1 VKEAAVSK
9 TFRPYEP
16 DQDFLMP
23 ASMRD
28 WLPADHLA
36 YFISDVVDQL
46 DLSVI
51 MERYAGEE
59 RGYPPYHPAMVVKV
73 LLYAYCIGVPS
84 SRKIEKRL
92 EEDIAFRVLAANNT
106 PDFRTISDFRKDHLK
121 ALARLFLQV
130 LKLCQKAGLVKL
142 GHVALDGTKIKA
154 NASKHKAMSYK
165 RMKEEEARLEA
176 EVAALMKKAEAVDE
190 EEDHRYGK
198 DKRGDELPKELAFRE
213 SRLKKIREAKAAL
226 EEEAKREAE
235 VATAADKKHTGMPDD
250 KAQRNFT
257 DPESHIMPAPGGK
270 HFIQAY
276 NAQAAV
282 DSAHQVIVAAEV
294 TNKPTDRGQAE
305 PMVQMVQANTGQLP
319 RQMSADAGYFSS
331 DAVNNL
337 TVRGI
342 DVYMPP
348 DKMGHRLT
356 LPPAPRGRIPKSLS
370 VVGRMRRKL
379 RTKKGK
385 ERYGL
390 RKELPEPVFGQIKQA
405 RGFRQFL
412 LRGNDKVGGEWKLIC
427 TGHNLLKL
435 FGAHRNGLLGQE
447 ALAVVL
453 TQ

>member
-1 VKEAAVSK
+1 MSK

-23 ASMRD
+23 ISMRE

-36 YFISDVVDQL
+36 YFISDVVESL
-46 DLSVI
+46 DLSAI
-51 MERYAGEE
+51 TKRYAGEE
-59 RGYPPYHPAMVVKV
+59 RGYPPYHPGMMVKV
-73 LLYAYCIGVPS
+73 LLYAYCIGVAS

-92 EEDIAFRVLAANNT
+92 CEDVAFRVLAANNT
-106 PDFRTISDFRKDHLK
+106 PDFRTISDFRKDHLR
-121 ALARLFLQV
+121 ALAELFLQV

-154 NASKHKAMSYK
+154 NASRHKAMSYK
-165 RMKEEEARLEA
+165 RMKEEGTRLEA
-176 EVAALMKKAEAVDE
+176 EIAELMKKAAAVDE

-198 DKRGDELPKELAFRE
+198 DKRGDELPKEMAFRE
-213 SRLKKIREAKAAL
+213 SRLKKIREAKEAL
-226 EEEAKREAE
+226 EEDAKREAE
-235 VATAADKKHTGMPDD
+235 IAAASNKKHTGVPAD

-257 DPESHIMPAPGGK
+257 DPESHIMLAPGGK
-270 HFIQAY
+270 HFVQAY

-282 DSAHQVIVAAEV
+282 DSTHQVIVAAEV

-305 PMVQMVQANTGQLP
+305 PMMEVVKTNTGQLP

-331 DAVNNL
+331 DAVTNL
-337 TVRGI
+337 TTIGI
-342 DVYMPP
+342 DVYMRP
-348 DKMGHRLT
+348 DKIGHRAV
-356 LPPAPRGRIPKSLS
+356 LPPAPRGRIPKNLS
-370 VVGRMRRKL
+370 IADRMRRKL

-405 RGFRQFL
+405 PGFDQFL
-412 LRGNDKVGGEWKLIC
+412 LRGSDKVSSEWKVIC

-435 FGAHRNGLLGQE
+435 L
-447 ALAVVL
+447 VVSR
-453 TQ
+453 QVV

>member
-1 VKEAAVSK
+1 MSK

-23 ASMRD
+23 ASMRE
-28 WLPADHLA
+28 WLPGDHLA
-36 YFISDVVDQL
+36 YFISDIVDQL
-46 DLSVI
+46 DLSLI

-59 RGYPPYHPAMVVKV
+59 RGYPPYHPAMMVRV

-92 EEDIAFRVLAANNT
+92 CEDIAFRLLAANNT

-121 ALARLFLQV
+121 ALAGLFLQV
-130 LKLCQKAGLVKL
+130 LKLCQKTGMVKL

-154 NASKHKAMSYK
+154 NASQHKAMSYR

-176 EVAALMKKAEAVDE
+176 EVAALMKQAEATDE
-190 EEDHRYGK
+190 AEDCRYGK
-198 DKRGDELPKELAFRE
+198 DKRGDEIPQELAFRE
-213 SRLKKIREAKAAL
+213 SRLKKIREAREAL

-235 VATAADKKHTGMPDD
+235 VAAAAGNNKKHTGLPDD

-257 DPESHIMPAPGGK
+257 DPESRIMPAPGGK

-282 DSAHQVIVAAEV
+282 DSVHQVIVAAEV
-294 TNKPTDRGQAE
+294 TNKPADRGQAE
-305 PMVQMVQANTGQLP
+305 PMIEVVKQNTGQLP
-319 RQMSADAGYFSS
+319 CQMSADAGYFSS

-337 TVRGI
+337 TARGI

-348 DKMGHRLT
+348 DRMGHRLT
-356 LPPAPRGRIPKSLS
+356 LPPAPRGRIPKGLS
-370 VVGRMRRKL
+370 VVDRMRRKL

-412 LRGNDKVGGEWKLIC
+412 LRGEDKAGSEWKLIC

-435 FGAHRNGLLGQE
+435 FGAHRNGLLSQRIMTTV
-447 ALAVVL
+447 LA
-453 TQ
+453 Q

>member
-1 VKEAAVSK
+1 MSK

-23 ASMRD
+23 ISMRE

-36 YFISDVVDQL
+36 YFISDVVESL
-46 DLSVI
+46 DLSAI
-51 MERYAGEE
+51 TKRYAGEE
-59 RGYPPYHPAMVVKV
+59 RGYPPYHPGMMVKV
-73 LLYAYCIGVPS
+73 LLYAYCIGVAS

-92 EEDIAFRVLAANNT
+92 CEDIAFRVLAANNT
-106 PDFRTISDFRKDHLK
+106 PDFRTISDFRKDHLR
-121 ALARLFLQV
+121 ALAGLFLQV

-165 RMKEEEARLEA
+165 RMKEEETRLEA
-176 EVAALMKKAEAVDE
+176 EIVELMKKAEAVDE

-198 DKRGDELPKELAFRE
+198 DKRGDELPKEMAFRE
-213 SRLKKIREAKAAL
+213 SRLKKIREAKEAL
-226 EEEAKREAE
+226 EGDAKREAE
-235 VATAADKKHTGMPDD
+235 IAAASNKKHTGVPAD

-282 DSAHQVIVAAEV
+282 DSTHQVIVAAEV

-305 PMVQMVQANTGQLP
+305 PMMEVVKTNTGQLP

-331 DAVNNL
+331 DAVKNL
-337 TVRGI
+337 TTIGI

-348 DKMGHRLT
+348 DKIGHRAV
-356 LPPAPRGRIPKSLS
+356 LPPAPRGRIPKNLS
-370 VVGRMRRKL
+370 IADRMRRKL

-405 RGFRQFL
+405 RGFDQFL
-412 LRGNDKVGGEWKLIC
+412 LRGSDKVSSEWKVIC

-435 FGAHRNGLLGQE
+435 FRAHGQGLFGQE
-447 ALAVVL
+447 VLAVASA
-453 TQ
+453 Q

>member
-1 VKEAAVSK
+1 MSK

-23 ASMRD
+23 ISMRE

-36 YFISDVVDQL
+36 YFISDVVESL
-46 DLSVI
+46 DLSAI
-51 MERYAGEE
+51 TKRYAGEE
-59 RGYPPYHPAMVVKV
+59 RGYPPYHPGMMVKV
-73 LLYAYCIGVPS
+73 LLYAYCIGVAS

-92 EEDIAFRVLAANNT
+92 CEDIAFRVLAANNT
-106 PDFRTISDFRKDHLK
+106 PDFRTISDFRKDHLR
-121 ALARLFLQV
+121 ALAGLFLQV

-165 RMKEEEARLEA
+165 RMKEEETRLEA
-176 EVAALMKKAEAVDE
+176 EIAELMKKAAAVDE

-198 DKRGDELPKELAFRE
+198 DKRGDELPKEMAFRE
-213 SRLKKIREAKAAL
+213 SRLKKIREAKEAL
-226 EEEAKREAE
+226 EGDAKREAE
-235 VATAADKKHTGMPDD
+235 IAAASNKKHTGVPAD

-282 DSAHQVIVAAEV
+282 DSTHQVIVAAEV

-305 PMVQMVQANTGQLP
+305 PMMEVVKTNTGQLP

-331 DAVNNL
+331 DAVKNL
-337 TVRGI
+337 TTIGI

-348 DKMGHRLT
+348 DKIGHRAV
-356 LPPAPRGRIPKSLS
+356 LPPAPRGRIPKNLS
-370 VVGRMRRKL
+370 IADRMRRKL

-405 RGFRQFL
+405 RGFDQFL
-412 LRGNDKVGGEWKLIC
+412 LRGSDKVSSEWKVIC

-435 FGAHRNGLLGQE
+435 FRAHGQGLFGQE
-447 ALAVVL
+447 VLAVASA
-453 TQ
+453 Q

>member
-1 VKEAAVSK
+1 MSK

-23 ASMRD
+23 ISMRE

-36 YFISDVVDQL
+36 YFISDVVESL
-46 DLSVI
+46 DLSAI
-51 MERYAGEE
+51 TKRYAGEE
-59 RGYPPYHPAMVVKV
+59 RGYPPYHPGMMVKV
-73 LLYAYCIGVPS
+73 LLYAYCIGVAS

-92 EEDIAFRVLAANNT
+92 CEDIAFRVLAANNT
-106 PDFRTISDFRKDHLK
+106 PDFRTISDFRKDHLR
-121 ALARLFLQV
+121 ALSGLFLQV

-165 RMKEEEARLEA
+165 RMKEEETRLEA
-176 EVAALMKKAEAVDE
+176 EIAELMKKAAAVDE

-198 DKRGDELPKELAFRE
+198 DKRGDELPKEMAFRE
-213 SRLKKIREAKAAL
+213 SRLKKIREAKEAL
-226 EEEAKREAE
+226 EEDAKREAE
-235 VATAADKKHTGMPDD
+235 IAAASNKKHTGVPAD

-270 HFIQAY
+270 HFVQAY

-282 DSAHQVIVAAEV
+282 DSTHQVIVAAEV

-305 PMVQMVQANTGQLP
+305 PMMEVVKTNTGQLP

-331 DAVNNL
+331 DAVKNL
-337 TVRGI
+337 TTIGI

-348 DKMGHRLT
+348 DKIGHRAV
-356 LPPAPRGRIPKSLS
+356 LPPAPRGRIPKNLS
-370 VVGRMRRKL
+370 IADRMRRKL

-405 RGFRQFL
+405 RGFDQFL
-412 LRGNDKVGGEWKLIC
+412 LRGSDKVSSEWKVIC

-435 FGAHRNGLLGQE
+435 FRAHGQGLFGQE
-447 ALAVVL
+447 VLAVASA
-453 TQ
+453 Q

>member
-1 VKEAAVSK
+1 VSK

-23 ASMRD
+23 ASMRE
-28 WLPADHLA
+28 WLPTDHLA
-36 YFISDVVDQL
+36 YFISDIVDHL
-46 DLSVI
+46 DLNPI
-51 MERYAGEE
+51 MSRYREE
-59 RGYPPYHPAMVVKV
+59 KGYPPYHPAMMVKV
-73 LLYAYCIGVPS
+73 LLYAYCIGVAS

-92 EEDIAFRVLAANNT
+92 CEDIAFGVLAANNT
-106 PDFRTISDFRKDHLK
+106 PDFRTVSDFRKDHLK
-121 ALARLFLQV
+121 ALAGLFLQV

-165 RMKEEEARLEA
+165 RMKAEEARLEA

-213 SRLKKIREAKAAL
+213 SRLKKIREAKEAL
-226 EEEAKREAE
+226 EEEAKREAG
-235 VATAADKKHTGMPDD
+235 AAASSNKKHTGVPDD

-294 TNKPTDRGQAE
+294 TNKPADRGQAE
-305 PMVQMVQANTGQLP
+305 PMMEVVKVNTGKLP

-331 DAVNNL
+331 NTVNNL
-337 TVRGI
+337 TAQGI

-370 VVGRMRRKL
+370 VIDRMKRKL
-379 RTKKGK
+379 RTKRGK
-385 ERYGL
+385 ECYGL

-412 LRGNDKVGGEWKLIC
+412 LRGNDKVSNEWKLIC
-427 TGHNLLKL
+427 AGHNLLKL
-435 FGAHRNGLLGQE
+435 FGAHQNGLLNREVLGTV
-447 ALAVVL
+447 LA
-453 TQ
+453 Q

>member
-1 VKEAAVSK
+1 VSK

-16 DQDFLMP
+16 DQTFLMP
-23 ASMRD
+23 VSMRD
-28 WLPADHLA
+28 WLPGDHLA
-36 YFISDVVDQL
+36 YFISDVVDHL

-51 MERYAGEE
+51 MDRYTREE
-59 RGYPPYHPAMVVKV
+59 RGYPPYHPAMMVKV
-73 LLYAYCIGVPS
+73 LLYAYCIGVGS

-92 EEDIAFRVLAANNT
+92 CEDIAFRVLAANNT

-121 ALARLFLQV
+121 ALAGLFLQV

-154 NASKHKAMSYK
+154 NASRHKAMSYK
-165 RMKEEEARLEA
+165 RMKEEETRLEA
-176 EVAALMKKAEAVDE
+176 EIAELLKKAEAEDE
-190 EEDHRYGK
+190 EEDRRYGK

-213 SRLKKIREAKAAL
+213 NRLKKIREARTAL
-226 EEEAKREAE
+226 EEDAKREAE
-235 VATAADKKHTGMPDD
+235 VGVTSNKKPTGVPDD

-282 DSAHQVIVAAEV
+282 DSANQVIVAAEV

-305 PMVQMVQANTGQLP
+305 PMMEVVKSNTGQLP

-331 DAVNNL
+331 DAVTNL
-337 TVRGI
+337 TTIGI

-348 DKMGHRLT
+348 DKIGHRFT
-356 LPPAPRGRIPKSLS
+356 LPPAPRGRIPENLS
-370 VVGRMRRKL
+370 IVDRMRRKL
-379 RTKKGK
+379 KTKKGR

-390 RKELPEPVFGQIKQA
+390 RKELPEPVFGQIKQV
-405 RGFRQFL
+405 RGFNQFL
-412 LRGNDKVGGEWKLIC
+412 LRGSDNVSSEWKVIC

-435 FGAHRNGLLGQE
+435 FRAYGQGLLRQE
-447 ALAVVL
+447 ILAGVPAH
-453 TQ
+453 

>member
-1 VKEAAVSK
+1 MSK

-16 DQDFLMP
+16 DQISLMP

-28 WLPADHLA
+28 WLPSDHLA
-36 YFISDVVDQL
+36 YFMSDVVDNL

-51 MERYAGEE
+51 IERYAGEE
-59 RGYPPYHPAMVVKV
+59 RGYPPYHPAMMVKV
-73 LLYAYCIGVPS
+73 LLYAYCTGVAS

-92 EEDIAFRVLAANNT
+92 CEDIAFRVLAANNT

-121 ALARLFLQV
+121 ALAGLFLQV

-176 EVAALMKKAEAVDE
+176 EVAELLKKADAVDE
-190 EEDHRYGK
+190 EEDQRYGK
-198 DKRGDELPKELAFRE
+198 GKKGDELPKELAFRE
-213 SRLKKIREAKAAL
+213 SRLKKIREARAAL
-226 EEEAKREAE
+226 EAESSLEAE
-235 VATAADKKHTGMPDD
+235 RRPEKSDADGTIPD

-257 DPESHIMPAPGGK
+257 DPDSHIMPASDGK

-282 DSAHQVIVAAEV
+282 DSANQVIVAAEV

-305 PMVQMVQANTGQLP
+305 PMMEIVKVNVGQLP
-319 RQMSADAGYFSS
+319 CQMSADAGYFSS
-331 DAVNNL
+331 DAVKNL
-337 TVRGI
+337 TARGI
-342 DVYMPP
+342 DVYIPP
-348 DKMGHRLT
+348 DKIGHRFT
-356 LPPAPRGRIPKSLS
+356 LPPSPRGRIPQCLS
-370 VVGRMRRKL
+370 IADRMRRKL

-385 ERYGL
+385 KCYGL
-390 RKELPEPVFGQIKQA
+390 RKELPEPVFGQIKQV
-405 RGFRQFL
+405 RGFDQFL
-412 LRGNDKVGGEWKLIC
+412 LRGLDKVSSEWKVIC

-435 FGAHRNGLLGQE
+435 FRACGRELFGQE
-447 ALAVVL
+447 VLAIAAA
-453 TQ
+453 